1 MQARSIAVAVVAA
14 ACTAGAI
21 GVHAQQ
27 YPNRT
32 VRFIVPYAPGGG
44 TDLNAR
50 PVAQKLTERWGQSV
64 VVDNRP
70 GGNAGIGTD
79 LVAKSTPD
87 GYTLLFHASSEIV
100 TNVSLFKKVPYD
112 PVKDFI
118 PITLAS
124 TTAVI
129 IVTHPS
135 VPARN
140 MKDLVA
146 LAKARPGQLSFASV
160 GTGSP
165 QHLAGELLNADANI
179 KMTHIP
185 FKGAAP
191 ALVDTLGGHVPVG
204 FIALLPTVPHVKS
217 GKLIAH
223 AVTTKARSVALPE
236 VPTTAEVGFPNVDL
250 YQWYGVLAP
259 AGTPRDVTDKLA
271 KDIVW
276 ALTLPD
282 VKDRF
287 GRDGCDVVAN
297 SPSEYAAFIKSEIEK
312 NARVIK
318 TAGVT
323 VE

>member
-1 MQARSIAVAVVAA
+1 MATRIIVGAALAA
-14 ACTAGAI
+14 ALSAGA
-21 GVHAQQ
+21 HAQTF
-27 YPNRT
+27 PNKS
-32 VRFIVPYAPGGG
+32 VRIIVPYAAGGG

-70 GGNAGIGTD
+70 GGNAGIGTE
-79 LVAKSTPD
+79 LVAKSAPD

-112 PVKDFI
+112 PVKDFV

-135 VPARN
+135 LPVKS

-146 LAKARPGQLSFASV
+146 LAKARPGSLSYASV

-165 QHLAGELLNADANI
+165 QHLAGELLNSVAKIDMA
-179 KMTHIP
+179 HIP

-191 ALVDTLGGHVPVG
+191 ALIDVLGGHVPVG
-204 FIALLPTVPHVKS
+204 FIALLPAVPHVKT
-217 GKLIAH
+217 GKLTAL
-223 AVTTKARSVALPE
+223 AVTTKERSSALPE
-236 VPTTAEVGFPNVDL
+236 VPTTAETGYPNVDL

-259 AGTPRDVTDKLA
+259 AGTPREVTDKLA
-271 KDIVW
+271 KDFVW

-282 VKDRF
+282 LKEKL

-297 SPSEYAAFIKSEIEK
+297 SPQEYAAFIKSEIEK

-318 TAGVT
+318 SANVS

>member
-1 MQARSIAVAVVAA
+1 MATRIIVGAALAA
-14 ACTAGAI
+14 ALSAGAS
-21 GVHAQQ
+21 AQTF
-27 YPNRT
+27 PT
-32 VRFIVPYAPGGG
+32 KSVRIIVPYAAGGG

-79 LVAKSTPD
+79 LVAKSAPD

-112 PVKDFI
+112 PVKDFV

-135 VPARN
+135 LPVKS
-140 MKDLVA
+140 MKDLVT
-146 LAKARPGQLSFASV
+146 LARARPGALSYASV

-165 QHLAGELLNADANI
+165 QHLAGELLNSVAKIDMA
-179 KMTHIP
+179 HIP

-191 ALVDTLGGHVPVG
+191 ALIDVLGGHVPVG
-204 FIALLPTVPHVKS
+204 FIALLPAVPHVKT
-217 GKLIAH
+217 GKLTAL
-223 AVTTKARSVALPE
+223 AVTTKERSSALPE
-236 VPTTAEVGFPNVDL
+236 VPTTAETGYPNVDL

-259 AGTPRDVTDKLA
+259 AGTPREVTDKLA
-271 KDIVW
+271 KDFVW

-282 VKDRF
+282 LKERL

-297 SPSEYAAFIKSEIEK
+297 SPQEFAAFIKSEIDK

-318 TAGVT
+318 TARVT
-323 VE
+323 AE